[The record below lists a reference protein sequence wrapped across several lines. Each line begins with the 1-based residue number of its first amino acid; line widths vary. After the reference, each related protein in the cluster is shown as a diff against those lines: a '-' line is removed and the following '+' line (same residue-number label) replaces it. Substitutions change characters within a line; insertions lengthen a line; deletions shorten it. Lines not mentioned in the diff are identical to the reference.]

1 MDVIYAYLM
10 HTPQNLGGTHAFG
23 NALIACVHQPQKIA
37 LVSRL
42 RRHDGGL
49 RTTVYES
56 CHFAAIDLQ
65 QHKLLGLGICID
77 TAMGLWHG
85 WRLGNWQ

>member
-1 MDVIYAYLM
+1 MYGDLM

-23 NALIACVHQPQKIA
+23 NALIACVHQPQKVA

-56 CHFAAIDLQ
+56 CHFVAVDLQ
-65 QHKLLGLGICID
+65 QIQAGMCNDRAIC
-77 TAMGLWHG
+77 LWDD
-85 WRLGNWQ
+85 

>member
-1 MDVIYAYLM
+1 VNVVYAYLM
-10 HTPQNLGGTHAFG
+10 HTPQNLGGAHAFG
-23 NALIACVHQPQKIA
+23 DALIACVHQPEKIA

-56 CHFAAIDLQ
+56 CHFVAIDLQ
-65 QHKLLGLGICID
+65 QHKLLCEHAMIWPCAYGMID
-77 TAMGLWHG
+77 A
-85 WRLGNWQ
+85 